1 MGFEGNNKIKQR
13 IVLPLFS
20 SKGASGSKTL
30 SSSSNGM
37 FRSKTLSSSC
47 NGMFRSKELAMCGEE
62 ECGEEKWHCLQKQG
76 GVLNSH
82 KQCTGTQ
89 VSARH
94 AQARKGKIAAKKRAQ
109 TRHANAEKNCFR
121 ILIKRRHAAAR
132 NAPCSGIPLPRN
144 SAMQNFHAHAKWKN
158 CGHQGSTPRP
168 WCLGPT
174 PHYNS
179 QLDSVCFTSSFH
191 P

>member
-109 TRHANAEKNCFR
+109 TRHANAEKKLFPNPY
-121 ILIKRRHAAAR
+121 KK
-132 NAPCSGIPLPRN
+132 APCSGQKR
-144 SAMQNFHAHAKWKN
+144 AMQRH
-158 CGHQGSTPRP
+158 
-168 WCLGPT
+168 PT
-174 PHYNS
+174 PAQQCYAKFSCTCKMKKLWAPRIDPATLMSRTNS
-179 QLDSVCFTSSFH
+179 SLQ
-191 P
+191 